1 MKRTLVWLCSITL
14 IALLALSA
22 SAQEMQ
28 KKKSEAKPDKAKSEA
43 KPDKTKKATPKTDA
57 DIQKCIEEKLANA
70 ASLKDKKPSVSVSG
84 GVATITGEAK
94 NGGAKGAATKIA
106 TSCGAKEVK
115 NELTIAA
122 SDKKSSDKKSS
133 DKKPSEKKK

>member
-1 MKRTLVWLCSITL
+1 MKRNLVWLSSITL

-28 KKKSEAKPDKAKSEA
+28 KKTSEAKTA
-43 KPDKTKKATPKTDA
+43 KTKPALPTIDA
-57 DIQKCIEEKLANA
+57 DIQKCTDEKFANA

-106 TSCGAKEVK
+106 KSCGAKDVK
-115 NELTIAA
+115 NNMTVAA
-122 SDKKSSDKKSS
+122 SDKK
-133 DKKPSEKKK
+133 PTEKKK